1 MSVNKTFFEI
11 WSNFTDQFV
20 HSWCLSFELKKINT
34 CRPADAVANAATI
47 ASDFLL
53 ADLPEYVCIF
63 DRDKKVKCE
72 IKYKTQFII
81 R

>member
-1 MSVNKTFFEI
+1 
-11 WSNFTDQFV
+11 
-20 HSWCLSFELKKINT
+20 
-34 CRPADAVANAATI
+34 VANAATI